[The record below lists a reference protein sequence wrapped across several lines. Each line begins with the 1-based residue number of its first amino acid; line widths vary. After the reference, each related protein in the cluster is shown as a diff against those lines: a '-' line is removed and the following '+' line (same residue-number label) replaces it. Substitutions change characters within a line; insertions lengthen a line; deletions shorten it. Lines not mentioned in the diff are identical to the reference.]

1 MNYYVEFEEGVAKD
15 ISKLKDNVLIKDIYS
30 KIGALAL
37 NPIKGK
43 HLFDNLYELKA
54 KNYRVYYRVF
64 KGVVEIEKVVYDG
77 KVSVNKLGSKDSQQR
92 DLKSQ
97 R

>member
-1 MNYYVEFEEGVAKD
+1 LKYYIEYEEGVKKS
-15 ISKLKDNVLIKDIYS
+15 IIKIRDNVLIKDIFA
-30 KIGALAL
+30 KIDELED
-37 NPIKGK
+37 NPRKGK

-54 KNYRVYYRVF
+54 KNYRIYYRIF
-64 KGVVEIEKVVYDG
+64 KGIVEIEKIVYEG
-77 KVSVNKLGSKDSQQR
+77 KVTVNKVGSKDSQQR